1 MTSSNPNPPQSSAV
15 QGANAQ
21 GNPAQATGVESQEG
35 VAATGA
41 LVAKIGLLLGP
52 AVALLMLW
60 LGPPEGLSAP
70 GWHTLALLA
79 WMAVWWVSE
88 PVPIAAT
95 SLLPI
100 VWLPL
105 GGIATAADATSA
117 YADPIIFLF
126 IGGFMLAFAIER
138 WQLHRRIALGMIAA
152 VGTRPVALVGSFA
165 LASCLLSMW
174 ISNTATALMLMPTAL
189 GVAAAIASGSGSGSA
204 QASDSSMPSAG
215 RLAAAL
221 VLMVA
226 YGASIGGIG
235 TPIGSP
241 TNLVAM
247 GYLEKQGLSISFVQW
262 MTIAIPLMLVMLLAA
277 WAVLAWPLR
286 GLQGDS
292 RVVELLSE
300 QRRALGAITAPERRV
315 SIVFILVALAWMSSP
330 LLKKVDALK
339 GVNDTAIAI
348 AGVLLLFMLPAGDAP
363 GSRTRLLDWKTAERI
378 PWGVALLFGGGLS
391 VAAAMDAHGVSQWL
405 GEAMSGAGALN
416 PFVVLL
422 LLAALTVFASEFM
435 SNTATLAAFLPVIG
449 AISLATGLPP
459 LVLAFNAA
467 MAASLAFMMPVG
479 TPPNAIAYGTGQ
491 VKIGQMIRVGLW
503 LNLVSIAAI
512 TVVSEWW
519 APVVLG

>member
-1 MTSSNPNPPQSSAV
+1 MNPTQPVPPPDS
-15 QGANAQ
+15 
-21 GNPAQATGVESQEG
+21 GVESQEG
-35 VAATGA
+35 AGASGAIAAR
-41 LVAKIGLLLGP
+41 IGLLLGP
-52 AVALLMLW
+52 ALAAAMLW
-60 LGPPEGLSAP
+60 LGPPEGLTAP

-79 WMAVWWVSE
+79 WMVAWWVTE

-105 GGIATAADATSA
+105 GGIATAAEATAA

-138 WQLHRRIALGMIAA
+138 WRLHQRIALGTIAA
-152 VGTRPVALVGSFA
+152 VGSRPVALLGSFA

-189 GVAAAIASGSGSGSA
+189 GVAAAIAPASTRASEPAADTSGVA
-204 QASDSSMPSAG
+204 AG
-215 RLAAAL
+215 L

-247 GYLEKQGLSISFVQW
+247 GYLEKQGLNLGFAQW
-262 MTIAIPLMLVMLLAA
+262 MIIAMPLMLVMLLAA

-286 GLQGDS
+286 GLRGDAG
-292 RVVELLSE
+292 VVETLAAE
-300 QRRALGAITAPERRV
+300 RRALGPIGAPERRV
-315 SIVFILVALAWMSSP
+315 SIVFLIVALAWMCSP
-330 LLKKVDALK
+330 LLKKIDGLQ
-339 GVNDTAIAI
+339 GINDTAIAI
-348 AGVLLLFMLPAGDAP
+348 AGVLLLFVLPAGDAP

-405 GEAMSGAGALN
+405 GEAMSGVGALH
-416 PFVVLL
+416 PLVVLL

-459 LVLAFNAA
+459 LVLVFNAA

-479 TPPNAIAYGTGQ
+479 TPPNAIAYGTGR
-491 VKIGQMIRVGLW
+491 VRIRQMIRMGLW
-503 LNLVSIAAI
+503 LNLISIVSIAAI
-512 TVVSEWW
+512 SEWW

>member
-1 MTSSNPNPPQSSAV
+1 MNRMMSTPPPDAGTV
-15 QGANAQ
+15 GA
-21 GNPAQATGVESQEG
+21 QEG
-35 VAATGA
+35 ASASGAVA
-41 LVAKIGLLLGP
+41 AKIGMLLGP
-52 AVALLMLW
+52 ALALLMLW
-60 LGPPEGLSAP
+60 LGPPDGLSAS

-79 WMAVWWVSE
+79 WMVVWWVTE

-100 VWLPL
+100 VWLPIA
-105 GGIATAADATSA
+105 GIASAAEATAA

-126 IGGFMLAFAIER
+126 IGGFILAFAIER
-138 WQLHRRIALGMIAA
+138 WRLHQRIALAMIAA

-189 GVAAAIASGSGSGSA
+189 GVAAAIASGVDLGNREA
-204 QASDSSMPSAG
+204 ASRSN
-215 RLAAAL
+215 RLTAAL

-247 GYLEKQGLSISFVQW
+247 SYLEKNGLSLGFVQW
-262 MTIAIPLMLVMLLAA
+262 MIAAVPLMSVMLLVA
-277 WAVLAWPLR
+277 WAALAWPLR
-286 GLQGDS
+286 GLRGDAQ
-292 RVVELLSE
+292 VTVLLAE
-300 QRRALGAITAPERRV
+300 QRRALGAMTAPERRA
-315 SIVFILVALAWMSSP
+315 SCVFALVALAWMCSP
-330 LLKKVDALK
+330 LLKKVDGLQ
-339 GVNDTAIAI
+339 GLNDTAIAI
-348 AGVLLLFMLPAGDAP
+348 FGALLMFALPAGDRP
-363 GSRTRLLDWKTAERI
+363 GSRERLLDWKTAERI

-391 VAAAMDAHGVSQWL
+391 VAAAMEAHGVSVWL
-405 GEAMSGAGALN
+405 GDAMSGVDALH
-416 PFVVLL
+416 PLLVLL

-459 LVLAFNAA
+459 LVLVFNAA

-479 TPPNAIAYGTGQ
+479 TPPNAIAYGTGKL
-491 VKIGQMIRVGLW
+491 KIGQMIRVGLW
-503 LNLVSIAAI
+503 LNLISIAAI
-512 TVVSEWW
+512 TVISQWW
-519 APVVLG
+519 APAVLA